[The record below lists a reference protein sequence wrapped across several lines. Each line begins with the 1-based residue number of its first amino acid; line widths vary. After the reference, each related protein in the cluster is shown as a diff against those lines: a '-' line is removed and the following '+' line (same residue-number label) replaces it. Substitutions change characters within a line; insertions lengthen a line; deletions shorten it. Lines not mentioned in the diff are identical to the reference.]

1 MPPVSPALRL
11 PAPHP
16 GYRDN
21 APQRPRG
28 GPAIVL
34 SLTSLGGAEGLP
46 GRARL
51 RKATRATGPP
61 GEVRTCP
68 FPPRRGGASGFPA
81 RGGIALPGA
90 PWTPSDARPRTS
102 RRREVR
108 GKSSNNK
115 LWNSRQDLVKSSLSL
130 TLHSAPSARLT
141 SPRSVIAPAGRRPNT
156 FPRGRLRERTF

>member
-1 MPPVSPALRL
+1 MPPVSPAL
-11 PAPHP
+11 APGANP

-51 RKATRATGPP
+51 ERLERQAPRGRSGPARFHP
-61 GEVRTCP
+61 AVEV
-68 FPPRRGGASGFPA
+68 ASGFPA

-115 LWNSRQDLVKSSLSL
+115 LWKLAPRPREVLAQSL

-141 SPRSVIAPAGRRPNT
+141 SPRPVIAPAGRRPNT